1 MREKPYSDTQ
11 KIPQVSISGSSES
24 GASGVSIDRSG
35 SEVEKFLNFS
45 ASESDSY
52 DRDGDV
58 ARVSS
63 PKFFGSGVSVSSQ
76 DSGNRPL
83 SPNVIVV
90 DQRVKAEDKMEAAAM
105 KNSNSI
111 SKRKKEQC

>member
-1 MREKPYSDTQ
+1 VTPK
-11 KIPQVSISGSSES
+11 KNPQVSVSGFSES
-24 GASGVSIDRSG
+24 GASGVSIDRGG

-52 DRDGDV
+52 DCDGDV

-90 DQRVKAEDKMEAAAM
+90 DQRVKVEDKMAAAAM
-105 KNSNSI
+105 KNSNSV